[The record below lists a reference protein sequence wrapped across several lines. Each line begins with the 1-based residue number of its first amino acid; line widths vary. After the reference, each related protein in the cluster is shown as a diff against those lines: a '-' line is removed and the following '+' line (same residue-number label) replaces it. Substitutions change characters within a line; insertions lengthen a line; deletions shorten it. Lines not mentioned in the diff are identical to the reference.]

1 MRWRKEAGL
10 LIVYPTATKE
20 VHMTQQAETR
30 RQPVPRGMSRTG
42 PVILSYGFRPFFLAA
57 GLWGVAAMALWVAT
71 LSGAMEAG
79 GSLGGAA
86 WHAHEMLFG
95 YTSAALA
102 GFLLTAIPNW
112 TGRLPVSGL
121 PLLGLFAVWCLGRLG
136 LLFPDTI
143 GPTWAVALDILFM
156 PLLLTI
162 CAREVVAGRKW
173 KDLKVLGGLLGL
185 SVANAGF
192 DIAMLTTGDTALPSR
207 LAIAAYVVLVTII
220 GGRILPSFT
229 RNWLAKNGWK
239 AFPAAYSTYDTVA
252 LLAGVVALA
261 LWVLVPEGWP
271 TACLQIL
278 AFVAHAWRLKR
289 WEGWS
294 ARAEGLVLILHVAYA
309 FVPLGFL
316 CTALAAVGLMEQA
329 AALHVFTVGA
339 IGTMTLAVM
348 SRATRG
354 HTGLPLQASR
364 LTVASYAAV
373 VAAAVIRPLNAVL
386 PDLTLEIYSAAG
398 VLWMLAFVLY
408 VLEYAP
414 PLTVQRKDLPQS
426 RGQH

>member
-1 MRWRKEAGL
+1 
-10 LIVYPTATKE
+10 
-20 VHMTQQAETR
+20 MTQQAETK
-30 RQPVPRGMSRTG
+30 RQPVPRGLGRTG

-57 GLWGVAAMALWVAT
+57 GVWGIAAMALWIAT
-71 LSGAMEAG
+71 LAGAMEAG
-79 GSLGGAA
+79 GSLGGVS

-112 TGRLPVSGL
+112 TGRLPVSGW
-121 PLLGLFAVWCLGRLG
+121 PLLGLFAVWCLGRLA

-143 GPTWAVALDILFM
+143 GPDWAVALDILFL
-156 PLLLTI
+156 PLLLAI
-162 CAREVVAGRKW
+162 CAREVIAGKKW
-173 KDLKVLGGLLGL
+173 KDLKVLAGLLAL
-185 SVANAGF
+185 SVANAAF

-207 LAIAAYVVLVTII
+207 LAVAAYVMLIAII

-239 AFPAAYSTYDTVA
+239 AFPAAYDTFDTVA
-252 LLAGVVALA
+252 LLIGLAALA
-261 LWVLVPEGWP
+261 VWVVVPEGWP
-271 TACLQIL
+271 VAVLHLI
-278 AFVAHAWRLKR
+278 AGAAHAWRLKR
-289 WEGWS
+289 WQGWS

-316 CTALAAVGLMEQA
+316 GTAAAALGLMEPA

-354 HTGLPLQASR
+354 HTGLPLHASGW
-364 LTVASYAAV
+364 TVASYAAV
-373 VAAAVIRPLNAVL
+373 VAAALVRPLNAVL

-398 VLWMLAFVLY
+398 VLWMLAFALY

-414 PLTVQRKDLPQS
+414 PLTRRRKDLPPG
-426 RGQH
+426 RGKD